1 MSFREKTRWAA
12 LIIDLA
18 IWAWYFSR
26 VADVLPAG
34 PADETDFFW
43 LAVGATVAT
52 IVIHVAT
59 LVIFA
64 IQSPGEA
71 GAALD
76 ERERAIE
83 QRAGSA
89 AYTLLAVGLVN
100 VLVGSFFGW
109 SKFMTVNGVLAVFV
123 LAELFRYAYEIA
135 AYRRAGA

>member
-1 MSFREKTRWAA
+1 MSFREKTRWGA
-12 LIIDLA
+12 LIIDLL
-18 IWAWYFSR
+18 IWAWYFNR
-26 VADVLPAG
+26 VAETLPEG
-34 PADETDFFW
+34 PANEMDFFW

-52 IVIHVAT
+52 IIIHVGVQI
-59 LVIFA
+59 LFA
-64 IQSPGEA
+64 IQSPKEA
-71 GAALD
+71 AADLD

-89 AYTLLAVGLVN
+89 AYTLLAVGIVN

-123 LAELFRYAYEIA
+123 LAELFRYIYEIA